1 MGKPLKLRS
10 GKVVANSSA
19 IKQSNAAH
27 SHHPDRAAVC
37 HRPSHTGTTPQTGT
51 QSYAVCRN
59 WRRNQRVNN
68 PGAYPFSP
76 SQKYPAHAIQVR
88 RFSREILSNCLA
100 AGEPYIAYGIH
111 TLALYQASFL
121 QSGDMARYCAPFTTD
136 LIGYLPSTRYTPSIE
151 KCLSIGRQDATTR
164 SLSLDSASLV
174 CSN

>member
-1 MGKPLKLRS
+1 MGSIIPLLNVGKPLELRS

-59 WRRNQRVNN
+59 WRRNQRVND

-100 AGEPYIAYGIH
+100 AGEPYIAYGMFHFWSDKTGFPQGFQMSIS
-111 TLALYQASFL
+111 L
-121 QSGDMARYCAPFTTD
+121 
-136 LIGYLPSTRYTPSIE
+136 LPSNS
-151 KCLSIGRQDATTR
+151 
-164 SLSLDSASLV
+164 
-174 CSN
+174 